1 LIKGGGILTQRFQ
14 WHPLKAED
22 NQAKHRISFDEATTV
37 FDDPLHEVFPDP
49 DHSETEVRLIA
60 LGTSNKANL
69 LFVSFVER
77 DESIR
82 IISARKATRQ
92 ELYDYEEGS

>member
-1 LIKGGGILTQRFQ
+1 MHKVSF
-14 WHPLKAED
+14 AE
-22 NQAKHRISFDEATTV
+22 AATV

-49 DHSETEVRLIA
+49 DHSAFEDRLIA
-60 LGTSNKANL
+60 LGTSSKGWL

-77 DESIR
+77 GEVIR

-92 ELYDYEEGS
+92 EQEALQIGRDLLRALPLAEGARWRHG

>member
-1 LIKGGGILTQRFQ
+1 MAQRFQ
-14 WHPLKAED
+14 WHSPKAASNLKAH
-22 NQAKHRISFDEATTV
+22 KVSFAEAATV

-49 DHSETEVRLIA
+49 DHSAFEDRLIA
-60 LGTSNKANL
+60 LGTSNKGWL

-77 DESIR
+77 GNVIR

-92 ELYDYEEGS
+92 ELQEYEEEH

>member
-1 LIKGGGILTQRFQ
+1 MAQRFQ
-14 WHPLKAED
+14 WHPPKAASNLKTHKVSFAE
-22 NQAKHRISFDEATTV
+22 AATV

-49 DHSETEVRLIA
+49 DHSEFEERLIA
-60 LGTSNKANL
+60 LGTSGKGRL

-77 DESIR
+77 GNVIR

-92 ELYDYEEGS
+92 ELHDYEEEH